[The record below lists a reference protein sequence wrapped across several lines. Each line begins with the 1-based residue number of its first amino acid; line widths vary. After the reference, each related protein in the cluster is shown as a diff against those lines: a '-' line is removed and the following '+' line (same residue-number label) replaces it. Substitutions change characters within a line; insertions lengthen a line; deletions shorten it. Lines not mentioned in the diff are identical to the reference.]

1 MKENIAELKELFI
14 KVRDRIDPI
23 PTERKGNTGIGKTF
37 EEACGIVENNF
48 AAADFKGIE
57 IKSHRD
63 YSGSYITLFTKSP
76 TSPRGINTILRKTY
90 GTPDA
95 EFPEIKVLH
104 TSLFTTHYNTH
115 KGGYNFKLEI
125 DYENEAIKLL
135 VQDKFSQEIVDDR
148 AKWSFQAIENIIEKK
163 LKYIAYIT
171 AKVEKK
177 EDKEYF
183 RYTDMIILT
192 GLTFEKFIKLLKEGV
207 IMFDIRIGAYKTG
220 KNKGKNHDHG
230 SGFRISKKQLSR
242 AFQIEEV

>member
-14 KVRDRIDPI
+14 KVRDAGFIE
-23 PTERKGNTGIGKTF
+23 THRKGNTGIGKTF
-37 EEACGIVENNF
+37 EDACGIVENNF
-48 AAADFKGIE
+48 TAADFKGIE
-57 IKSHRD
+57 IKSQRD

-76 TSPRGINTILRKTY
+76 TSPRGINTLLRKTY
-90 GTPDA
+90 GTPDV
-95 EFPEIKVLH
+95 EYPEIKVLH

-115 KGGYNFKLEI
+115 KGGFNFKLEI
-125 DYENEAIKLL
+125 DSENEVIKLL
-135 VQDKFSQEIVDDR
+135 IQDKATEKIVDDC
-148 AKWSFQAIENIIEKK
+148 ANWSFQVIRDIIEKK

-171 AKVEKK
+171 AEVEKK
-177 EDKEYF
+177 DEKEF
-183 RYTDMIILT
+183 FKFTDMIILT

-242 AFQIEEV
+242 AFQIEEI

>member
-1 MKENIAELKELFI
+1 MRENIEEMIELFK
-14 KVRDRIDPI
+14 KVRDRGPI
-23 PTERKGNTGIGKTF
+23 RTERKGNTGIGKTF

-48 AAADFKGIE
+48 TAADFKGIE
-57 IKSHRD
+57 IKSQRD

-76 TSPRGINTILRKTY
+76 TSPRGINTMLRKTY
-90 GTPDA
+90 GTPDS

-125 DYENEAIKLL
+125 DYKNEVIKLV
-135 VQDKFSQEIVDDR
+135 VQDKISQNIVDDR
-148 AKWSFQAIENIIEKK
+148 AIWSFKAIKDIIEKK
-163 LKYIAYIT
+163 LKYIAYISAEVNT
-171 AKVEKK
+171 I
-177 EDKEYF
+177 DNKEYF
-183 RYTDMIILT
+183 NYKNMVILT
-192 GLTFEKFIKLLKEGV
+192 GLTFEKFIELLKEGV

>member
-1 MKENIAELKELFI
+1 MRENIEEMIELFK
-14 KVRDRIDPI
+14 KVRDRGQI
-23 PTERKGNTGIGKTF
+23 PTHRKGNTGIGKTF

-57 IKSHRD
+57 IKSQRD

-76 TSPRGINTILRKTY
+76 TSPRGINTLLRKTY
-90 GTPDA
+90 GTPDV
-95 EFPEIKVLH
+95 EYPEIKVLH

-135 VQDKFSQEIVDDR
+135 VQDKVSQEIVDDR
-148 AKWSFQAIENIIEKK
+148 AKWSFQAIKNIIEKK
-163 LKYIAYIT
+163 LKYIAYISAEAET
-171 AKVEKK
+171 IDGEEKFTYK
-177 EDKEYF
+177 N
-183 RYTDMIILT
+183 MVILT
-192 GLTFEKFIKLLKEGV
+192 GMNFEKFIELLKEGV

-242 AFQIEEV
+242 AFQIEEI